1 MGIEVE
7 TVGVDVDAEAPLETG
22 EAGLDMMM
30 FYSGIQAIMM
40 SMKHRPL
47 S

>member
-1 MGIEVE
+1 M
-7 TVGVDVDAEAPLETG
+7 DAEAPLETG

-30 FYSGIQAIMM
+30 FYNSIHTIMM
-40 SMKHRPL
+40 SLKHRPL